1 MQFIPWLSHKKGSD
15 MPSPTSTMLFEV
27 GSFFSGASEL
37 GSVSAA
43 NALQRE
49 RALTCGF
56 VASGGDVF
64 FASAKDKSRSVTD
77 AQFDSALTPRT
88 DVSAFQ
94 AKLAALRSS
103 ADDTVPSGVRLIW
116 SSANDTGASGD
127 GRGRALDFMKIY
139 SGFNA
144 LIAEMLEAQEEA
156 RGMVEHAA
164 FKAFARL
171 KEISGQERAFVVG
184 ALALP
189 AAGLHFLP
197 ARAFS
202 DLVLGLETQHACE
215 AIVRT
220 TAPTHLVPLLAAA
233 FEMPQLQR
241 ELHNKLQAGVFVTAI
256 DALRE
261 RLSAVDC
268 WIAYSEVLEAI
279 EQAQQVLQ
287 NEEQRRSAGSL
298 HGGGAYD
305 LGATV
310 RQAAEAIAD
319 PASDVDVSLVSALL
333 DAVPAETLKAEVK
346 RALAQRLT
354 ERRGPSEGALGVLSS
369 ALGASQKLPK
379 PKGQALSP
387 RSALSNLRDG
397 SSAALSMQGSS
408 SKPLAIS
415 TDELTV
421 AAAEQIP
428 LEALAF
434 ERVIGTGGEANI
446 YLATYRGASV
456 AIKVASGAC
465 VPSWRR
471 EAALLTRISHPN
483 LLGCIGVIYEP
494 PTFGLVLSSTAR
506 GAT

>member
-1 MQFIPWLSHKKGSD
+1 MQFLPWFHNKKD
-15 MPSPTSTMLFEV
+15 INVTSPNSTMLF
-27 GSFFSGASEL
+27 GDGKAFSGTAASVI
-37 GSVSAA
+37 GSVTAT

-56 VASGGDVF
+56 VAAGGDPF
-64 FASAKDKSRSVTD
+64 FVSGKDRCRTVTD
-77 AQFDSALTPRT
+77 AQFDSALSPKS

-103 ADDTVPSGVRLIW
+103 ADDSIPSGDDSR
-116 SSANDTGASGD
+116 S
-127 GRGRALDFMKIY
+127 RALHFMNIF
-139 SGFNA
+139 SRFNA
-144 LIAEMLEAQEEA
+144 LIAEMLAAQEEA
-156 RGMVEHAA
+156 SGAAERAA

-189 AAGLHFLP
+189 AAGVHFLP

-202 DLVLGLETQHACE
+202 DLVLGLEQQHACE
-215 AIVRT
+215 AIIRT

-241 ELHNKLQAGVFVTAI
+241 VLHNKLQAGVFVTAI

-261 RLSAVDC
+261 QLSAADC
-268 WIAYSEVLEAI
+268 WVTYSEVLEAI